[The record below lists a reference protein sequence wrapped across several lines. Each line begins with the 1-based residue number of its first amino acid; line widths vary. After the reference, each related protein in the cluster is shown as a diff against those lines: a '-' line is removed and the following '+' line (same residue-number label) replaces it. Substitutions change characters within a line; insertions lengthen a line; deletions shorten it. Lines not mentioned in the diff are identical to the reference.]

1 MNSPSLDALVGIAL
15 NLLPPRLRGAL
26 LDDEAFLSQWDVP
39 TVTGVTIGKDG
50 PSFRRDQFYGG
61 IRAAI
66 REPGSLVPITDG
78 EQVVWKIEA
87 RVETSGF
94 SFVLEGAGKRFPIPD
109 HSGLAEDAACRV
121 GWFKKAASVVN
132 LEGAVFDR
140 WLDRMWR
147 EPLSDDEFA
156 ELTDELEMTPVGVY
170 RSLQMGLAQGGVDI
184 AALVP
189 HERRYY
195 ERLVGPLGSATSVMG
210 FVEDKVALV
219 MERRRKWDVV
229 QGFLFSLLACSVG
242 SVSGTIRID
251 RFKAEQLTQTYE
263 WLAEKG
269 DPISQIGAVEVALP
283 VLDVYPDLEP
293 LVEKIIEGFIAD
305 DPNDD
310 GGCFSLLSA
319 MIILVA
325 AELVRRRT
333 LGNVS
338 PFYGR
343 HAAITQASL
352 VIRAL
357 IEAQIDR
364 ARFTAWAK
372 TRGFGYIFF
381 LQGLVDLRSEPRW
394 LPDFVSAEQLR
405 AEFIGRVANA
415 AETHNAKIQSQSL
428 RRLLMGKDSE
438 LARSFEWPFPILPGP
453 LEGAIAAARPIP
465 DNILKTVTTA
475 LEAERLEPNS
485 FAVLVNTALL
495 YGLPASQAGLAATA
509 LRRVKYSIEN
519 MGDENSIF
527 GLIGA
532 LASVAAV
539 TRGTALAETL
549 RVLVRVLRRRKRL
562 HALPDDELRIAMIA
576 AASHD
581 GIEDWARFAGE
592 WITEIA
598 FEVVDQEAAQ
608 QFLPKLRRLVEIE
621 AALARHCAAA
631 DAALSSLCR

>member
-1 MNSPSLDALVGIAL
+1 MNSPLDVLVGIAL
-15 NLLPPRLRGAL
+15 DLLPPRLRGAL
-26 LDDEAFLSQWDVP
+26 LEDTAFLSEWDVP
-39 TVTGVTIGKDG
+39 TITGVTIGKDG
-50 PSFRRDQFYGG
+50 PSLKRDEFYGG

-66 REPGSLVPITDG
+66 REPGSQVSITDS

-87 RVETSGF
+87 RAETSGL
-94 SFVLEGAGKRFPIPD
+94 SFVLEGAGKHFPIPD
-109 HSGLAEDAACRV
+109 HSGLAEDSARRV
-121 GWFKKAASVVN
+121 GWFKKAASAVN

-140 WLDRMWR
+140 WLDRMSR
-147 EPLSDDEFA
+147 EPLNDDEFA

-170 RSLQMGLAQGGVDI
+170 RSLQMSLARGDVDI

-195 ERLVGPLGSATSVMG
+195 ERLTGPLGSATSVIG
-210 FVEDKVALV
+210 FVEDEVALL
-219 MERRRKWDVV
+219 MGRHREWDVV
-229 QGFLFSLLACSVG
+229 QGFLFSLWACSVG
-242 SVSGTIRID
+242 AVSATIRID
-251 RFKAEQLTQTYE
+251 RFNPEQLIQTYE

-293 LVEKIIEGFIAD
+293 LVETMIEGFIAD

-325 AELVRRRT
+325 SELARRRT
-333 LGNVS
+333 LGNVP

-343 HAAITQASL
+343 QAAISQASL

-357 IEAQIDR
+357 IEAKIDR

-372 TRGFGYIFF
+372 TRGVGYIFF

-394 LPDFVSAEQLR
+394 LPDFVSAQQLR

-415 AETHNAKIQSQSL
+415 TETHNAKIQSQSL
-428 RRLLMGKDSE
+428 RRLLTGKDSK
-438 LARSFEWPFPILPGP
+438 LARSFEWPFPMLPGP
-453 LEGAIAAARPIP
+453 LEGAIAPTRPIP
-465 DNILKTVTTA
+465 DNILKSVTTA

-485 FAVLVNTALL
+485 FGVLVNAALL

-519 MGDENSIF
+519 MGDENNIF

-539 TRGTALAETL
+539 TRGIALAETL

-562 HALPDDELRIAMIA
+562 HTRPDDELRIAMIA
-576 AASHD
+576 AAAHE

-598 FEVVDQEAAQ
+598 FEVVDKEAAQ
-608 QFLPKLRRLVEIE
+608 RFLPKLRRLVQMEPV
-621 AALARHCAAA
+621 LARHCAAA
-631 DAALSSLCR
+631 DAALSSLCP